1 MFVHRRR
8 RLALAPLFVRNFR
21 RRFFPRAP
29 AALLVVAMA
38 VALCAVVAGHRPQ
51 RAAEVRTDSV
61 PATSAAP
68 KPADFGTYAATPA
81 AHRVADW
88 AIASDAGGG
97 PFIIV
102 DKPAAAIYVFDSDGR
117 VRGSAPVL
125 LGAAIGDDTVSGIG
139 DKPLDKVLPQ
149 EKTTP
154 AGRFIGE
161 PGRNARGEDV
171 IWVDYD
177 AAVSMHRVITFNAA
191 ERRLERLKTPAIDD
205 NRISY
210 GCINIPV
217 EFYEAYVRP
226 AYAQRNAVVYVLPEV
241 KALNEI
247 FPLGN
252 DASAGQ
258 RQHPGTNARLAALR

>member
-1 MFVHRRR
+1 MD
-8 RLALAPLFVRNFR
+8 LPQ
-21 RRFFPRAP
+21 
-29 AALLVVAMA
+29 AA
-38 VALCAVVAGHRPQ
+38 
-51 RAAEVRTDSV
+51 
-61 PATSAAP
+61 SAAF
-68 KPADFGTYAATPA
+68 KRADFGVYAATPA

-88 AIASDAGGG
+88 AVVSDAGGG

-125 LGAAIGDDTVSGIG
+125 LGAAIGDDTVPGIG
-139 DKPLDKVLPQ
+139 DKPLDKVLPE

-191 ERRLERLKTPAIDD
+191 ERRLERLKTPTIED

-241 KALNEI
+241 KPLSEI
-247 FPLGN
+247 FPLPD
-252 DASAGQ
+252 DAAA
-258 RQHPGTNARLAALR
+258 RPVQHPPLKASLAALR

>member
-1 MFVHRRR
+1 MG
-8 RLALAPLFVRNFR
+8 LAFRKAWPLGAVGAVGLFALFTAHPSQTPE
-21 RRFFPRAP
+21 PRASEGLPPSP
-29 AALLVVAMA
+29 AK
-38 VALCAVVAGHRPQ
+38 
-51 RAAEVRTDSV
+51 RADFRSYD
-61 PATSAAP
+61 ATSAAR
-68 KPADFGTYAATPA
+68 
-81 AHRVADW
+81 RVADW
-88 AIASDAGGG
+88 AAASDARGG
-97 PFIIV
+97 PFIII
-102 DKPAAAIYVFDSDGR
+102 DKRAAAIYVFDSDGR

-125 LGAAIGDDTVSGIG
+125 LGAAIGDDTAPGIG

-177 AAVSMHRVITFNAA
+177 AAVSMHRVITSNAA
-191 ERRLERLKTPAIDD
+191 ERRLERLKTPTIED

-226 AYAQRNAVVYVLPEV
+226 AYSHHNAVVYVLPEV
-241 KALNEI
+241 KPLDEI
-247 FPLGN
+247 FLLG
-252 DASAGQ
+252 DDTGIGQ
-258 RQHPGTNARLAALR
+258 LQHPAPNRGLAALK

>member
-1 MFVHRRR
+1 MSDSGNRSPVPRKIRTAWP
-8 RLALAPLFVRNFR
+8 LAAIAAVGLSAIFIAHPWQAP
-21 RRFFPRAP
+21 PGP
-29 AALLVVAMA
+29 AA
-38 VALCAVVAGHRPQ
+38 GEPQ
-51 RAAEVRTDSV
+51 AAS
-61 PATSAAP
+61 P
-68 KPADFGTYAATPA
+68 KRADFAGYAATSS

-88 AIASDAGGG
+88 AATSDAGGG
-97 PFIIV
+97 PFIII
-102 DKPAAAIYVFDSDGR
+102 DKPAAAIYVFDGEGR

-125 LGAAIGDDTVSGIG
+125 LGAAIGDDTVPGIG
-139 DKPLDKVLPQ
+139 DKPLDKVLPD

-171 IWVDYD
+171 VWVDYD

-191 ERRLERLKTPAIDD
+191 ERRLERLRTPSIED

-226 AYAQRNAVVYVLPEV
+226 AYAHRNAVVYVLPDV
-241 KALNEI
+241 KPLDQV
-247 FPLGN
+247 FPLGD
-252 DASAGQ
+252 DATLGEL
-258 RQHPGTNARLAALR
+258 QHPALNAGLALR